1 MGIAHGIISL
11 CKFMWFGMAAA
22 HQSQQNVLK
31 HIKAVQELLECSVD
45 SDLDSD
51 ECTNI
56 EHFAGIKDDS
66 SDAF

>member
-1 MGIAHGIISL
+1 M
-11 CKFMWFGMAAA
+11 
-22 HQSQQNVLK
+22 LK
-31 HIKAVQELLECSVD
+31 HIKAVHELLEGIFD

-56 EHFAGIKDDS
+56 EHFADIKDYS